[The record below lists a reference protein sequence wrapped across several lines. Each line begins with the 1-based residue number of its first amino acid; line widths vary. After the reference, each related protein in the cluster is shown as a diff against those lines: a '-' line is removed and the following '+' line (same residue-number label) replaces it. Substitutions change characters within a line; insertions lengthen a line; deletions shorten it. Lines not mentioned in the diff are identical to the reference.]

1 MAGETLA
8 LLEMLLVFGLVL
20 GFAVWQL
27 VALRRVRKGDGD
39 R

>member
-8 LLEMLLVFGLVL
+8 ILEMLLVFGLVL

-27 VALRRVRKGDGD
+27 VALGRVRRDDGD
-39 R
+39 H